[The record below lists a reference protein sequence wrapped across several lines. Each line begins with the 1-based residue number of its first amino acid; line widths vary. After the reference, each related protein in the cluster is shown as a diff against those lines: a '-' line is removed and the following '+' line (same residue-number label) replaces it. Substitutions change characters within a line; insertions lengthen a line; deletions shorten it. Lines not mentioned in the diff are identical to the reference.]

1 MDHFRLS
8 AAEFESLAA
17 GYGDRHA
24 LAQLRA
30 GQRAVR
36 RLQLAAIAARS
47 GELPVEVRERL
58 EAAVALIEQAEV
70 FEYPLLGAWAT
81 ACLQRLAGTPGGVPV
96 DIEFGYLGGVAAAAA
111 ARAGMEFEVV
121 VPAWDGRVVLP
132 TLGTV
137 QLSGLVTVRGDAD
150 GITCTGDGPVVRVP
164 RPYDVDV
171 AGWRARRRVGP
182 LALDDDDPYR
192 ACFGLPTTDRL
203 DAETH
208 ARLAATTAGAIEL
221 IETRYERYAPG
232 VHILLDSIVPLAG
245 RSVSSASRLAGG
257 AVAVALTDD
266 PAELALLLIHEVQH
280 MKLGALLDLVDLYVP
295 DGTTLHHAPWRAD
308 PRPVGALLQ
317 GVYAHLGVA
326 DYWRTCGQAAGR
338 YEFAYWAEQTR
349 WAAATLA
356 TSGELTETGDR
367 FVARLRETLD
377 GWADEPVAP
386 DVVAEVADSL
396 TSAAVVWRLCNYEP
410 VDVGTLAAAWRRGE
424 PCGAVPPPTVVPGAA
439 PGPARPPAGG
449 PTTPAAGRDAVER
462 TDDPAAWAALA
473 VALRHAGHPAADAV
487 TARPDLVRAVY
498 RAVRPGAIDDVAEW
512 LLPVLTA
519 G

>member
-1 MDHFRLS
+1 MEHFRLS

-17 GYGDRHA
+17 GYGDRHT
-24 LAQLRA
+24 LEQLRA

-47 GELPVEVRERL
+47 NELPADVTQRL
-58 EAAVALIEQAEV
+58 EAAVALVEQADV

-81 ACLQRLAGTPGGVPV
+81 ACLQRLAGIPGPVPI

-111 ARAGMEFEVV
+111 ARAGLEFEVV

-137 QLSGLVTVRGDAD
+137 DLAGLVTVRGDAD
-150 GITCTGDGPVVRVP
+150 GITCTGDGQVVRVP
-164 RPYDVDV
+164 RPYDVDG
-171 AGWRARRRVGP
+171 AGWRARRRAGV
-182 LALDDDDPYR
+182 LAVDDDDPYR

-203 DAETH
+203 DTETH
-208 ARLAATTAGAIEL
+208 ARLGATTAEAIEL

-232 VHILLDSIVPLAG
+232 IHTLLDSIVPLAG

-280 MKLGALLDLVDLYVP
+280 MKLGELLDLVDLHEP

-308 PRPVGALLQ
+308 PRPAGALLQ

-326 DYWRTCGQAAGR
+326 DYWRTRGPAGR
-338 YEFAYWAEQTR
+338 FEFAYWAEQTR
-349 WAAATLA
+349 RAAATLA

-367 FVARLRETLD
+367 FVTRLRETLD
-377 GWADEPVAP
+377 GWADEPVAA

-396 TSAAVVWRLCNYEP
+396 TSVTVVWRLCNFEP

-424 PCGAVPPPTVVPGAA
+424 PCGAVPPPTVVPGSAA
-439 PGPARPPAGG
+439 GPARPPADG
-449 PTTPAAGRDAVER
+449 PTTLAACRDAVDQ
-462 TDDPAAWAALA
+462 TDDPTAWAALA

-498 RAVRPGAIDDVAEW
+498 RAVRPDAIDDVAAW
-512 LLPVLTA
+512 LLPALTA